1 MDTNNI
7 IRFMGQQLKALKE
20 IEDLLT
26 HNDNQQLQNH
36 GINPEAIEAL
46 KSYVATMKLAAG
58 TAEKLAGHYKTA
70 GSTQPSGAAPE
81 PSANAT
87 GTEAEKPTRKRSST
101 KPETQETPKEDP
113 PGEQPGENPDW
124 EKFDFLG

>member
-20 IEDLLT
+20 IEDLLA
-26 HNDNQQLQNH
+26 HNDKQPQTH
-36 GINPEAIEAL
+36 GINLEDIEAL
-46 KSYVATMKLAAG
+46 KSYVANMKLAAS

-81 PSANAT
+81 PSANT
-87 GTEAEKPTRKRSST
+87 PGTEAEKPKRKRSSA
-101 KPETQETPKEDP
+101 KPETPEPPKEDP
-113 PGEQPGENPDW
+113 TEKQPGEDATW
-124 EKFDFLG
+124 EEFDFLG